1 VKKFA
6 FWGVIILIG
15 TTIFFISTNLKNE
28 NKNDDT
34 SKTIPYIVFDTIPKS
49 ISITKTGNPV
59 TKKNI
64 SSSDDMDK
72 VISFIKSI
80 PLKEKLNDTY
90 KGWSYSI
97 NIEDT
102 NSEVHKISIY
112 SDKVS
117 YDNSFYKTDSD
128 ACEKIKKL
136 YDEFNVDEI
145 DPLK

>member
-72 VISFIKSI
+72 
-80 PLKEKLNDTY
+80 EKLNDTY